1 MKKVFTRN
9 THGIVVK
16 KCCASCAYKE
26 LSKADV
32 LRYCVRHEKEV
43 SSSGLCSLWEMSK
56 QAQLAG
62 WSQGQ
67 VKRKEYLMY
76 LMEMRMEE
84 QRQRD
89 DGIKVRERKTE
100 TIRKAFEADSN
111 TSIYVKI

>member
-1 MKKVFTRN
+1 MKKEFTRN

-76 LMEMRMEE
+76 LVTECENRKLAIQLGLRIEAKSIEEMRAKFE
-84 QRQRD
+84 QEQ
-89 DGIKVRERKTE
+89 G
-100 TIRKAFEADSN
+100 
-111 TSIYVKI
+111 SIYINI

>member
-1 MKKVFTRN
+1 MKKEFTRN

-16 KCCASCAYKE
+16 KCCASCAYKD

-76 LMEMRMEE
+76 LVTECENRKLAIQLGLRIEAKSNEEMRAKFE
-84 QRQRD
+84 QEQ
-89 DGIKVRERKTE
+89 G
-100 TIRKAFEADSN
+100 
-111 TSIYVKI
+111 SIYINI

>member
-1 MKKVFTRN
+1 MKKVFTKN

-16 KCCASCAYKE
+16 KCCASCAYRD

-32 LRYCVRHEKEV
+32 LRFCTQHKKGVKA
-43 SSSGLCSLWEMSK
+43 SGLCCLWEMSK

-76 LMEMRMEE
+76 LVTACEDRKLATQLGLHIEAKSNEEMRAKFE
-84 QRQRD
+84 QEQ
-89 DGIKVRERKTE
+89 G
-100 TIRKAFEADSN
+100 
-111 TSIYVKI
+111 SIYLNL

>member
-1 MKKVFTRN
+1 MKKEFTRN

-76 LMEMRMEE
+76 LVTECENRKLAIQLGLRIEAKSNEEMRAKFE
-84 QRQRD
+84 QEQ
-89 DGIKVRERKTE
+89 G
-100 TIRKAFEADSN
+100 
-111 TSIYVKI
+111 SIYINI